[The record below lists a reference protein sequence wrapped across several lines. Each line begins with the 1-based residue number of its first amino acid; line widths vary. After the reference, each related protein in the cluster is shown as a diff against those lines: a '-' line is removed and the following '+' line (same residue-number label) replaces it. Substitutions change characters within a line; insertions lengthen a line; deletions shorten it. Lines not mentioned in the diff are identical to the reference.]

1 MKIKSLGLKC
11 ISDGNSHI
19 YPLPK
24 SKNKINLKNPLLI
37 VGFPGSG
44 MIGQLGVDYIVE
56 QAGLHQIYYIKSE
69 YIMPGAVFFK
79 NKIRHPARIY
89 SNNEGT
95 LCVLICDAPILID
108 GIFSL
113 VNVIIQWCTKN
124 NIKEVFLIDGILK
137 RSFNANQLSEEKV
150 IILTNENSSHNK
162 ENNINKSM
170 SENQSQVI
178 NNDNSLFYPEF
189 AYIGGPGG
197 DLLASCT
204 TNNIKCA
211 GILIPTIE
219 GVADH
224 FGTIRAIE
232 TLNKFISPY
241 NIDLSILRKRTEI
254 IKEKVQN
261 TLQSIS
267 KQYES
272 KNYKDSR
279 IYR

>member
-1 MKIKSLGLKC
+1 MKIKSLGSEC

-56 QAGLHQIYYIKSE
+56 QADLHQIYYIKSE

-113 VNVIIQWCTKN
+113 VNVLIQWCIKN

-150 IILTNENSSHNK
+150 IILTNDNSSPNR
-162 ENNINKSM
+162 ENNLNKS
-170 SENQSQVI
+170 N
-178 NNDNSLFYPEF
+178 Y
-189 AYIGGPGG
+189 
-197 DLLASCT
+197 
-204 TNNIKCA
+204 
-211 GILIPTIE
+211 
-219 GVADH
+219 
-224 FGTIRAIE
+224 
-232 TLNKFISPY
+232 
-241 NIDLSILRKRTEI
+241 
-254 IKEKVQN
+254 EKV
-261 TLQSIS
+261 IS
-267 KQYES
+267 YAK
-272 KNYKDSR
+272 
-279 IYR
+279 